1 MASKRGNQGEG
12 YGGAHKKLK
21 MRRADVS
28 GFCPETIMSRLTDM
42 NTVLHKGEWRRS
54 KVICIPFRQTGIKL
68 THILSSKVYVMKA
81 PTPVG
86 MTDLMI
92 KLQSAYNRYW
102 RSIPS
107 LVVEYFDINKE
118 NYQTKDYSVSVS
130 FSGKLLIFYSVMFSF
145 TLIYTFSSLL
155 RNMKWENN
163 LNLLATPNKLVR
175 Q

>member
-1 MASKRGNQGEG
+1 M
-12 YGGAHKKLK
+12 
-21 MRRADVS
+21 S

-42 NTVLHKGEWRRS
+42 NTVLHKGECRKS

-102 RSIPS
+102 RSVPS
-107 LVVEYFDINKE
+107 LVAEYFDINKE
-118 NYQTKDYSVSVS
+118 NYQAKDYSVSVS
-130 FSGKLLIFYSVMFSF
+130 FSGKLLIFCCYVFIYSHLHIQFIAEKYEAGKQS
-145 TLIYTFSSLL
+145 
-155 RNMKWENN
+155 
-163 LNLLATPNKLVR
+163 KLVSNTKQACR
-175 Q
+175 TINL